1 MGLVHRVTSRFVAQ
15 SLVGGGIIGGRSIAV
30 FITRGLV
37 FILVL
42 VILLVPTPREDC
54 KDVEGSS
61 VLVAR
66 STGLAVLVARRGIV
80 TDRGSI
86 TVARLLV
93 LVLVVL
99 ILIFVTEGPSAG
111 TVRGSI
117 PRAGSSVS
125 GTGGTVPIALGSV
138 TIAWGS
144 VTIARSSITCAWGG
158 IIVRGGW

>member
-1 MGLVHRVTSRFVAQ
+1 MFYRFVAQ
-15 SLVGGGIIGGRSIAV
+15 SLVGGGVIGGGPVAV

-37 FILVL
+37 FVLVF
-42 VILLVPTPREDC
+42 VILLVPTSREDG

-66 STGLAVLVARRGIV
+66 SAGFAVLVARRGIV

-99 ILIFVTEGPSAG
+99 ILILVTKGPSAG
-111 TVRGSI
+111 TVRN
-117 PRAGSSVS
+117 SVS
-125 GTGGTVPIALGSV
+125 GTGGSIPL
-138 TIAWGS
+138 AWNS
-144 VTIARSSITCAWGG
+144 ITIARSSIA
-158 IIVRGGW
+158 

>member
-1 MGLVHRVTSRFVAQ
+1 MGLVHRVASRFVAQ
-15 SLVGGGIIGGRSIAV
+15 SLVGGGIIGGGPVAV

-37 FILVL
+37 FVLVL
-42 VILLVPTPREDC
+42 VILLVPTPREDG
-54 KDVEGSS
+54 KDVEGS
-61 VLVAR
+61 
-66 STGLAVLVARRGIV
+66 AVLVARRSIV

-111 TVRGSI
+111 AVWSSI

-125 GTGGTVPIALGSV
+125 GTGGTVTL
-138 TIAWGS
+138 AWGS
-144 VTIARSSITCAWGG
+144 VTIARSSIT
-158 IIVRGGW
+158 

>member
-1 MGLVHRVTSRFVAQ
+1 MLYRFVGE
-15 SLVGGGIIGGRSIAV
+15 SLVGGGIVGRGCIAV

-37 FILVL
+37 FVLVF
-42 VILLVPTPREDC
+42 VILLVPTPREDG
-54 KDVEGSS
+54 KDVEASS

-66 STGLAVLVARRGIV
+66 SAGLAVLVARRSIV

-111 TVRGSI
+111 TVWSSI
-117 PRAGSSVS
+117 PGAGSSVS
-125 GTGGTVPIALGSV
+125 
-138 TIAWGS
+138 
-144 VTIARSSITCAWGG
+144 
-158 IIVRGGW
+158 

>member
-1 MGLVHRVTSRFVAQ
+1 
-15 SLVGGGIIGGRSIAV
+15 LVGGGIIGGGPVAV

-37 FILVL
+37 FVLVF
-42 VILLVPTPREDC
+42 VILLVPTPREDG

-66 STGLAVLVARRGIV
+66 FAGFAVLVARRGIV

-99 ILIFVTEGPSAG
+99 ILILVTEGPSAG
-111 TVRGSI
+111 TVRN
-117 PRAGSSVS
+117 SVS
-125 GTGGTVPIALGSV
+125 GTGGTVPL
-138 TIAWGS
+138 AWSS
-144 VTIARSSITCAWGG
+144 VTIARSSIA
-158 IIVRGGW
+158 

>member
-1 MGLVHRVTSRFVAQ
+1 MGLVHRVASRFVAQ
-15 SLVGGGIIGGRSIAV
+15 SLVGGGIIGGGPVAV

-37 FILVL
+37 FVLVF
-42 VILLVPTPREDC
+42 VILLVPTSREDG

-66 STGLAVLVARRGIV
+66 SAGFAVLVARRGIV

-99 ILIFVTEGPSAG
+99 ILILVTEGPSAG
-111 TVRGSI
+111 TVWSSI
-117 PRAGSSVS
+117 PRAGGSVS
-125 GTGGTVPIALGSV
+125 GTGGTVPL
-138 TIAWGS
+138 AWSS
-144 VTIARSSITCAWGG
+144 VTIARSSI
-158 IIVRGGW
+158 